1 MRSRASSAK
10 GWRFP
15 VAGRVAPLLDVR
27 SENKIKDAMNLIKK
41 GPITL
46 VFIYADWCG
55 HCSTFKPKY
64 LNAVN
69 SPRRTTQALMVN
81 DAVVPSFN
89 SALSESLR
97 AKPLEVEGYPTTVVL
112 KPDGTVAG
120 EIPPSA
126 SEEDI
131 SVMATMGTPPSLRNT
146 PRNNRLSIP
155 TNNTTIPISN
165 NLAPRS
171 SASIETTF
179 KPSSV
184 EELGEIGATYVGTRG
199 TNSSNTSIQPSSK
212 SGNMNNSLSVN
223 AIKPVSP
230 SIANPDLIESQATPV
245 RRGGGLYGALASAA
259 YSLAPAGILLA
270 GLHAVRGR
278 KRTMKGGKRA
288 KRSKRTRRNVR
299 R

>member
-1 MRSRASSAK
+1 MP
-10 GWRFP
+10 P
-15 VAGRVAPLLDVR
+15 VAGRVAPMLDVR
-27 SENKIKDAMNLIKK
+27 SKDKIKDAMNLIKK

-81 DAVVPSFN
+81 DAVVSDFN

-97 AKPLEVEGYPTTVVL
+97 AKPLNIEGYPTTVVL
-112 KPDGTVAG
+112 KPNGTVAG
-120 EIPPSA
+120 EIPSSA

-131 SVMATMGTPPSLRNT
+131 STMATMTTMATPTSSPSSLRNT
-146 PRNNRLSIP
+146 YRNNSRLSIP
-155 TNNTTIPISN
+155 TN
-165 NLAPRS
+165 
-171 SASIETTF
+171 ETTVDASF
-179 KPSSV
+179 KPSSIN
-184 EELGEIGATYVGTRG
+184 ELGETDPTVVSTDSA
-199 TNSSNTSIQPSSK
+199 NTSIRPSVGASRNT
-212 SGNMNNSLSVN
+212 SNSANINV
-223 AIKPVSP
+223 ARPVSP
-230 SIANPDLIESQATPV
+230 SVANPDMIESQATPV
-245 RRGGGLYGALASAA
+245 RRGGGLYTALTSAA

-278 KRTMKGGKRA
+278 KRTMKGGKRT
-288 KRSKRTRRNVR
+288 KRATRNKRTRRNIR